1 MYKVVLSL
9 AALTAGLV
17 ATAVPVP
24 ADAQMRRGHS
34 VSVQGARGHGYTQ
47 WRSASRQRGSAT
59 ISRGLQTNSGGGYEA
74 SRSRNYG
81 PGDYSSDRSV
91 QANNGRGVTNSRDAS
106 WGDGAYNGSRTIA
119 ANDGRTRDRTTS
131 ATNNGDG
138 TVSYNSTL
146 TRADGGSRSVS
157 GTVPRP

>member
-1 MYKVVLSL
+1 MYKVILSV

-17 ATAVPVP
+17 ATAVP
-24 ADAQMRRGHS
+24 ADAQVRRGHT
-34 VSVQGARGHGYTQ
+34 VSVQGARGHGFTQ

-59 ISRGLQTNSGGGYEA
+59 ISRGAQTNKGRGYQA

-81 PGDYSSDRSV
+81 PGHYSSDRSV

-106 WGDGAYNGSRTIA
+106 WGNGAYNGSHTIT
-119 ANDGRTRDRTTS
+119 ANDGRTRNRATS
-131 ATNNGDG
+131 AVNNGDG
-138 TVSYNSTL
+138 TASYNSTL
-146 TRADGGSRSVS
+146 TRADGSSRTVS

>member
-17 ATAVPVP
+17 ATAVP
-24 ADAQMRRGHS
+24 AEAQVRRGHTA
-34 VSVQGARGHGYTQ
+34 SVQGARGHGYTQ

-59 ISRGLQTNSGGGYEA
+59 ISRGLQTNNGRGYEA

-81 PGDYSSDRSV
+81 PGHYSSNRSV
-91 QANNGRGVTNSRDAS
+91 QANNGRGMTNSRDAS
-106 WGDGAYNGSRTIA
+106 WGDGTYNGSHTIA
-119 ANDGRTRDRTTS
+119 ANDGRTRNRTTS

-138 TVSYNSTL
+138 TASYSSTL
-146 TRADGGSRSVS
+146 SRANGSSHTVS

>member
-9 AALTAGLV
+9 AALTAGQV
-17 ATAVPVP
+17 VTAVP
-24 ADAQMRRGHS
+24 AEAQVRRGHS

-59 ISRGLQTNSGGGYEA
+59 VSRGLQTDSGRGYEA
-74 SRSRNYG
+74 SRSRDYG
-81 PGDYSSDRSV
+81 PGYYSSDRSV

-106 WGDGAYNGSRTIA
+106 WGDGAYNGSHTVA
-119 ANDGRTRDRTTS
+119 ANDGRTRERTTS
-131 ATNNGDG
+131 AVNNGDG
-138 TVSYNSTL
+138 TASYNSTL
-146 TRADGGSRSVS
+146 TRADGSSRSVS

>member
-1 MYKVVLSL
+1 MYKAILSL
-9 AALTAGLV
+9 AALSAGLAATV
-17 ATAVPVP
+17 AP
-24 ADAQMRRGHS
+24 ADAQVRRGHV
-34 VSVQGARGHGYTQ
+34 VSVQGARGHGFTQ

-59 ISRGLQTNSGGGYEA
+59 ISRGVQTNNGRGYQA

-81 PGDYSSDRSV
+81 PGYYSSDRSV

-106 WGDGAYNGSRTIA
+106 WGNGAYNGSHTIA
-119 ANDGRTRDRTTS
+119 ANDGRTRNRTTS

-138 TVSYNSTL
+138 TASYNSTI
-146 TRADGGSRSVS
+146 TRTDGSSRTVS